1 MANPPPAATSVPDL
15 LSILI
20 QEIIVGGEEEIQTE
34 NQVNSDGP
42 LPIWC
47 DNSSF
52 PVKQEKFNFEEEIKT
67 ENQGNSEGPLPIWCD
82 NSSFPVKQE
91 KIHFRVEQTE
101 NQGNS
106 EGPLP
111 IWCDNSSSSVKEEKF
126 SFEDM
131 VANNDVLSPLDFL
144 ELVWLED
151 DGESINGLPHQRNLF
166 TVAADEC
173 EAPYLPLK
181 IVLPENDDKSSE
193 FIDGLPHRK
202 SLFRVA
208 ADEFGAPYLPDQKS
222 INSVEN
228 FWGVDDRKKKYLS
241 HLRGN
246 SFIGY
251 FIDGIIDAKTCV
263 GMLRSIATEYGYRS
277 IYNVAK
283 MATETIAAAK
293 KGSESPPNKH
303 SFCVEAKNL
312 LCGDERLGNV
322 AATVKKPDSLH
333 PLSSLENSEIF
344 RKMKNPRTKGVCL
357 DWSETAAQI
366 DAASCRKVAALTN
379 LICAI
384 IMPAYTFDEVMA
396 LSGESERAILRQH
409 AAGGIAKDTK
419 DVVDEMCV
427 LACIH
432 SLVQYFS
439 SSTYHLF
446 SAPLRLPPFDK
457 HPVVNLQGSKF
468 FFPDEKVETNVVAT
482 MSAPAHSTF
491 VLNCRNKRRGKICEA
506 TGGITAH
513 VKLKQSKKEVNAR
526 RRDPFVHMKK
536 EERPLLTRNVLI
548 LSGNYGW
555 FGLTL
560 GHTPSPDIL
569 FAENNYDGLFS
580 PGVIRR
586 YRNEAIGATPFRN
599 RYLDLRFWGLEITE
613 AMGYTSCF
621 RIRPASLCNSNN
633 MFTADISP
641 GKVNNNNNKWTGNVV
656 EGLKNPFV
664 TRMGY
669 PQWYNS
675 KGLGDIFEKVDLK
688 DHVVALDYT
697 MDKFV
702 KLMEGDQRWKAN
714 QDEKVSVLKNCIILL
729 VLRLNHLAE
738 RMDEEFGEPVSPKTL
753 KKAADDDG
761 EAARSS
767 SSNSR
772 RRQMCNNIESAIIA
786 AVQQHGKMAGEKK
799 RQKILK
805 TKETLADLHT
815 AFKHAASAISVCRM
829 LMDECQKNPER
840 FFDGECRIA
849 AHDLY
854 KYIYRNS
861 ARQYIRSSLIRGV
874 KMSVLWRRPYDECA
888 DRALAGVPRCRIP
901 QLIVGVEN
909 IEEKRR
915 IEGKEELL
923 LPGLQIFNT
932 RDVNPKPMHHILLSM
947 VYGKELA
954 KDISAMN
961 CLEWMKWCT
970 DTVGEKTEEEE
981 FAPLV
986 RKRCLMYNN
995 NNRGREY
1002 NRKRGREEEEDRTSN
1017 IISET
1022 IHDESIPVY
1031 DIKFPAAAS
1040 KRGGTK
1046 NKEHEE
1052 EDEAAV
1058 GEEEEEKMSSPEA
1071 FAWPPR
1077 KRKAVWKKLHTTN
1090 KMRTGRLGYKDV
1102 YIVALTSL
1110 PQKISKEVSN
1120 VANDMGFQI
1129 PNV

>member
-1 MANPPPAATSVPDL
+1 MANPAAASVPDL

-20 QEIIVGGEEEIQTE
+20 QNIIVGGEEE
-34 NQVNSDGP
+34 NQGNSDGP
-42 LPIWC
+42 LSIWC

-52 PVKQEKFNFEEEIKT
+52 PVKQEKFNFGVEEEI
-67 ENQGNSEGPLPIWCD
+67 ENQGNSDGPLPILCD
-82 NSSFPVKQE
+82 NSS
-91 KIHFRVEQTE
+91 
-101 NQGNS
+101 
-106 EGPLP
+106 
-111 IWCDNSSSSVKEEKF
+111 KEEKF

-131 VANNDVLSPLDFL
+131 VTNNDVLSPLDL
-144 ELVWLED
+144 ELVWSED
-151 DGESINGLPHQRNLF
+151 DGESINGLPRQRNLF
-166 TVAADEC
+166 TVAA

-181 IVLPENDDKSSE
+181 IVLPEDDDKSSE

-293 KGSESPPNKH
+293 KGRESPPNKH

-344 RKMKNPRTKGVCL
+344 RKMKNPTTKGVCL

-491 VLNCRNKRRGKICEA
+491 VLNCRNKRRSKVCET

-513 VKLKQSKKEVNAR
+513 VKLRQTKKEVNAR

-586 YRNEAIGATPFRN
+586 YRNETIGATPFRN

-641 GKVNNNNNKWTGNVV
+641 GKANNNNNRWTGNVV

-688 DHVVALDYT
+688 DHVAALDYT

-714 QDEKVSVLKNCIILL
+714 QDEKVSVLKNCITLL

-772 RRQMCNNIESAIIA
+772 RRQMCNNVESAIIA

-815 AFKHAASAISVCRM
+815 AFKHATSAISVCRM
-829 LMDECQKNPER
+829 LVDECQKNPER

-854 KYIYRNS
+854 KYMYRNS

-888 DRALAGVPRCRIP
+888 DRALAGVPRCRFP

-909 IEEKRR
+909 FEEKRR

-970 DTVGEKTEEEE
+970 DTVGEKTKEEE

-986 RKRCLMYNN
+986 RKRCLMYN

-1052 EDEAAV
+1052 DEAV

-1071 FAWPPR
+1071 FAWPR
-1077 KRKAVWKKLHTTN
+1077 KKKAVWKKLHTTN

-1110 PQKISKEVSN
+1110 PQKLSNEVSN

-1129 PNV
+1129 PNL